1 MDGLV
6 GSPVSSAGPAVDASP
21 RPARSFVGRCL
32 REPLLQFL
40 VLGGLLFA
48 VYGALQP
55 QGSATQSDLR
65 IELTQGDIEQLQ
77 AVWVAK
83 WQREPSPQEL
93 QALVQS
99 RVDEEVLYREAIAMG
114 LDQGDEI
121 IRRRLAQK
129 MDFLLGDMAAVTLP
143 TTDELK
149 AWYGQN
155 ADQFLQEGRLS
166 FHHLYFSPDQRGGFA
181 GAQAA
186 ALAALDKLRADPAAT
201 AGLADRFMFQDFY
214 ADRTTSELGNIF
226 GQQFAANVFSAAQG
240 TWQGPLE
247 SGLGWHLV
255 WIDSLTPP
263 HAPAFSE
270 IEPDIKLAWLAQQR
284 VVAKQAAFEALRAR
298 YEVVLPAP
306 TDAAADAG
314 KAAP

>member
-1 MDGLV
+1 MA
-6 GSPVSSAGPAVDASP
+6 GSRGRAASSAGPAIDRSP
-21 RPARSFVGRCL
+21 RPARSALGRWL

-48 VYGALQP
+48 AYSALQP
-55 QGSATQSDLR
+55 GGSEEPSDLR

-83 WQREPSPQEL
+83 WQREPSAPEL
-93 QALVQS
+93 QALIQA

-129 MDFLLGDMAAVTLP
+129 MDFLLGDMAAVNLP
-143 TTDELK
+143 ATDELK
-149 AWYGQN
+149 AWYEQHR
-155 ADQFLQEGRLS
+155 DQFKQEGRLS

-186 ALAALDKLRADPAAT
+186 ASAALDQLRADPDAT

-214 ADRTTSELGNIF
+214 GDRTPTELGNIF
-226 GQQFAANVFSAAQG
+226 GLKFAANVFAASEG
-240 TWQGPLE
+240 SWQGPLE

-263 HAPAFSE
+263 HSPAFEE
-270 IEPDIKLAWLAQQR
+270 IEPDIKLAWLADQR
-284 VVAKQAAFEALRAR
+284 LLAKEAAFNEMRAR

-306 TDAAADAG
+306 AGAAA
-314 KAAP
+314 AAQ